1 MFLLVLAICL
11 FHIAFCVLRLLF
23 TTTIYVKLFDLLT
36 IYFIFNN
43 NYYII
48 LNLKLKNL
56 GNTSLLHL

>member
-1 MFLLVLAICL
+1 MFFLVLAIRL
-11 FHIAFCVLRLLF
+11 FHIAFCVLRLFF

-36 IYFIFNN
+36 INLVFNS
-43 NYYII
+43 YYII